1 MKKPI
6 KITLFCFLILEFEEG
21 DEAVIRVHNKL
32 KNQDSSIHWHGLLLP
47 GIMDGVPGFNKF
59 NGIAPNKTYEYKFK
73 VRQNGTYWYHSHS
86 KGQEQDGLYGA
97 FVIYPKDKT
106 PLTAA

>member
-1 MKKPI
+1 MVY
-6 KITLFCFLILEFEEG
+6 LDLISL
-21 DEAVIRVHNKL
+21 
-32 KNQDSSIHWHGLLLP
+32 
-47 GIMDGVPGFNKF
+47 
-59 NGIAPNKTYEYKFK
+59 IAPNKTYEYKFK

-106 PLTAA
+106 PLTAAEKTDKDYVVLLSDFHNSTSDQIMKNLKKKLTTIRTAAKQYSMY